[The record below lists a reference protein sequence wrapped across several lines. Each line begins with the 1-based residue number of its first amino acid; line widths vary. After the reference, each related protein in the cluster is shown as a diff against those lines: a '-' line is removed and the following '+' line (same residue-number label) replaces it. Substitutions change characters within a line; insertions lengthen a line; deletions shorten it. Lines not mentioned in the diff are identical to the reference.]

1 MHTEAVG
8 GRPIGSMFSLQASAN
23 VIKLA
28 TDNAPGG
35 KGSKMRGHVDRRV
48 VVTGTGLVTPLG
60 TGVEKNWDALM
71 AGRSGI
77 GPITRFDAADFNSR
91 IAGEVRDF
99 DPLDWIEKK
108 DIKKMDLFIQ
118 YSMGAAEQAMRESG
132 LKIDENNADRVGVLI
147 GVGIGGLC
155 TIEENHLSF
164 LDTRLKRITPF
175 FIPKLIANLAP
186 GHIAI
191 RFGARGENV
200 ATTSACA
207 SGSHAIGEAYRMIRH
222 GYMDAAI
229 TGGAEAALTSLGVGG
244 FVAMRALST
253 RNESPEGASRPFD
266 RERDGFV
273 IAEGAAA
280 LILEERDAAI
290 ARGAKILAEIVGYAS
305 NADAYHITSPSPEG
319 QGAARCMRLCLS
331 DGEINLGEVDYI
343 NAHGTST
350 PPGDLAETQAI
361 KTVFGEHAAKIAV
374 SSTKSMTGHL
384 LGGAGGLE
392 AGISVLALRD
402 QILPPTINYETPDP
416 ACDLDYIPN
425 VARKAAVEY
434 ALSNSFGFGGTN
446 AALIFRRWDGR

>member
-1 MHTEAVG
+1 
-8 GRPIGSMFSLQASAN
+8 
-23 VIKLA
+23 
-28 TDNAPGG
+28 
-35 KGSKMRGHVDRRV
+35 MRRNVDRRV
-48 VVTGTGLVTPLG
+48 VVTGVGLVTPLG
-60 TGVEKNWDALM
+60 TGVEKNWEALM

-77 GPITRFDAADFNSR
+77 RLITRFDASDFASR

-99 DPLDWIEKK
+99 DPLEWIEKK
-108 DIKKMDLFIQ
+108 DIRKMDRFIQ
-118 YSMGAAEQAMRESG
+118 YALAAAEQAMRHSA
-132 LKIDENNADRVGVLI
+132 LKIDESNAERVGVLV

-164 LDTRLKRITPF
+164 LDSRLKRITPF

-186 GHIAI
+186 GQIGI

-207 SGSHAIGEAYRMIRH
+207 SGSHAVGEAYRMIRH
-222 GYMDAAI
+222 GYLDAAI

-253 RNESPEGASRPFD
+253 RNDNPEGASRPFD

-290 ARGAKILAEIVGYAS
+290 ARGANVLAEIVGYAS
-305 NADAYHITSPSPEG
+305 NSDAYHITSPSPDG
-319 QGAARCMRLCLS
+319 QGAGRCMRLCLE
-331 DGEINLGEVDYI
+331 DGGIDLNEVDYI

-361 KTVFGEHAAKIAV
+361 KRVFGERAAKIAV
-374 SSTKSMTGHL
+374 SSTKSMTGHT
-384 LGGAGGLE
+384 LGAAGAIE
-392 AGISVLALRD
+392 SVYTVLAINRGMV
-402 QILPPTINYETPDP
+402 PPTINYEHPDP
-416 ACDLDYIPN
+416 ECDLDYVPN
-425 VARKAAVEY
+425 HARAVKIRVA
-434 ALSNSFGFGGTN
+434 LNNSFGFGGTN
-446 AALIFRRWDGR
+446 TTLAFRPAVQD